1 MEYIGFTYVSNFV
14 SERVEEAL
22 FEAYNDVNRLLE
34 EWRLPIRLVYLD
46 KLILEPGYLITL
58 ETPEGKVRLFPLDV
72 LVDFMDYRL
81 KVELEKNDGLN
92 MNKIFGITSFP
103 LASRDKYF
111 GFYEKFLGFQTERL
125 GRRVMLLSMRPFESD
140 SMRMALKILDNPLAD
155 DDLRSLA
162 ERVLSRELPAF
173 KTRLIKGMLHE
184 IGHSFGLEHCPN
196 DCVMNPPQ
204 TLEEWDSRFLG
215 YCDSCRRKF
224 ERNLLADTKG
234 KD

>member
-14 SERVEEAL
+14 SKRVEEVL
-22 FEAYNDVNRLLE
+22 FEAYNDANRLLE
-34 EWRLPIRLVYLD
+34 EWELPPLRLVYLD

-81 KVELEKNDGLN
+81 KVEIEKNDGLN
-92 MNKIFGITSFP
+92 MNKILGITSFP

-125 GRRVMLLSMRPFESD
+125 GRRIMLLSMRPFESD
-140 SMRMALKILDNPLAD
+140 SMRMTLKILDNPPLAD
-155 DDLRSLA
+155 DDLKSLA
-162 ERVLSRELPAF
+162 VRVLSKELPAF
-173 KTRLIKGMLHE
+173 KRRLIKGMLHE
-184 IGHSFGLEHCPN
+184 IGHSFGLEHCSN

-204 TLEEWDSRFLG
+204 RRLGSGTQGFWDTVTH
-215 YCDSCRRKF
+215 
-224 ERNLLADTKG
+224 AT
-234 KD
+234 

>member
-14 SERVEEAL
+14 SKRVEEVL
-22 FEAYNDVNRLLE
+22 FEAYNDANRLLE
-34 EWRLPIRLVYLD
+34 EWELPLRLVYLD

-81 KVELEKNDGLN
+81 KVEIEKNDGLN
-92 MNKIFGITSFP
+92 MNKILGITSFP

-125 GRRVMLLSMRPFESD
+125 GRRIMLLSMRPFESD
-140 SMRMALKILDNPLAD
+140 SMRMTLKILDNPLAD
-155 DDLRSLA
+155 DDLKSLA
-162 ERVLSRELPAF
+162 VRVLSKELPAF
-173 KTRLIKGMLHE
+173 KRRLIKGMLHE
-184 IGHSFGLEHCPN
+184 IGHSFGLEHCSN
-196 DCVMNPPQ
+196 DCVMNPPK
-204 TLEEWDSRFLG
+204 TLGEWDSRFLG
-215 YCDSCRRKF
+215 YCNSCYLKL
-224 ERNLLADTKG
+224 EESLRNPVSG